1 MKKLVLAVV
10 LAVPLASYPIATWVL
25 GKGVEATLA
34 EQYKQLEAVPYM
46 KVVQR
51 DYQRGI
57 YRSTDTVT
65 FEVFGDLLKMQRDSG
80 EQPPAKPIRFT
91 VRSNIVHGPFPGWSS
106 MAAAASDSELVLD
119 DETRQALGKL
129 MGDKQP
135 LSVHTVYRF
144 DGGGHSSI
152 SSPAFSATLPGED
165 GGSVTQ
171 LTWDGL
177 KLMMDFSPHAARY
190 TVKGGA
196 PRLELRDGEGTR
208 MVMSGLHLEADQ
220 VRLFEDE
227 PLFYT
232 GPARFLI
239 DEVTVGAAQ
248 GQGEM
253 VRIGKVA
260 VEQDLKS
267 VGEYVDF
274 ISRIG
279 ADAVQVGADNYGPV
293 HYDVSLNHL
302 HARSVARLYREVMA
316 LYANPAIL
324 QGDEAGDRVLAV
336 MVEPGTELLKHNPE
350 FSLDRISFMSPQGE
364 ARVAARVRFDDLRTE
379 DFDNPM
385 LLMTKLDASAEVELP
400 EAMLMFAA
408 MAGMSDEASEGVDAD
423 VAESM
428 QPKDMLALLEA
439 LGEEGYLQR
448 ANGVV
453 KVKARFANG
462 QLSLNGKPF
471 DPGALSGDVTAQGE

>member
-1 MKKLVLAVV
+1 MKKLALAVV
-10 LAVPLASYPIATWVL
+10 LAALLASYPLATWML

-65 FEVFGDLLKMQRDSG
+65 FEVFGDLLKTLQNSG
-80 EQPPAKPIRFT
+80 EQVPAKPIRFT

-106 MAAAASDSELVLD
+106 VAAAASDSELVLD
-119 DETRQALGKL
+119 DEARQALGKL

-144 DGGGHSSI
+144 DGGGYSNI
-152 SSPAFSATLPGED
+152 NSPAFTATLPGEE
-165 GGSVTQ
+165 GSGDTQ
-171 LTWDGL
+171 LVWDGL
-177 KLMMDFSPHAARY
+177 SLEMDFSPHGARY

-196 PRLELRDGEGTR
+196 PKLELQDGEGTR
-208 MVMSGLHLEADQ
+208 MVMRGLHLEADQ
-220 VRLFEDE
+220 ARLFEDE

-232 GPARFLI
+232 GPARFMI
-239 DEVTVGAAQ
+239 DEITVGAAQ

-267 VGEYVDF
+267 AGEYVDF

-279 ADAVQVGADNYGPV
+279 ADTVQLGADNYGPV

-316 LYANPAIL
+316 LYAHPALL
-324 QGDEAGDRVLAV
+324 QGDEAAGRVMAA
-336 MVEPGTELLKHNPE
+336 MAEPGTELLKHNPE
-350 FSLDRISFMSPQGE
+350 LSLDRISFMSPQGE
-364 ARVAARVRFDDLRTE
+364 ARVAARVRFEDLRAD
-379 DFDNPM
+379 DFDNPV
-385 LLMTKLDASAEVELP
+385 LLMSKLDAGAEVELP
-400 EAMLMFAA
+400 EALLMFVA
-408 MAGMSDEASEGVDAD
+408 MAGMSEASEGEDAG
-423 VAESM
+423 VAASM
-428 QPKDMLALLEA
+428 QPEDVFALLEA

-453 KVKARFANG
+453 RVKARFAKG
-462 QLSLNGKPF
+462 QMSLNGKPF
-471 DPGALSGDVTAQGE
+471 DPAALGGGEEGQDE